1 MQKMKAR
8 RWVGSERASSD
19 DVTFDG
25 GQRGRP
31 DNVARNRDE
40 SGGCGL
46 RNLLPLDRQKLA
58 HAPARIAAGAVLFVR
73 LLAVRRLVV
82 MVRAAAFVL
91 TDRLVRDDVASRA
104 VIGMTPAAPQG
115 AVGRHDN

>member
-8 RWVGSERASSD
+8 RRVGCELASSD
-19 DVTFDG
+19 DVPFDG

-31 DNVARNRDE
+31 DDVARIGDK
-40 SGGCGL
+40 SGGCWQ

-58 HAPARIAAGAVLFVR
+58 HAPALVAAGAVLFVR

-82 MVRAAAFVL
+82 VVRAAAFVL
-91 TDRLVRDDVASRA
+91 AGRFVRDDVASRA
-104 VIGMTPAAPQG
+104 VIGMTPAAPEG
-115 AVGRHDN
+115 AVGRHDD